1 VNDWRT
7 EIRERIASDS
17 RAAQALLAA
26 VDGLI
31 RKGSAR
37 VTTKLQLETMR
48 EQLEDLLICLRSV
61 GFEHPHDRRLLT
73 VFEGWLDQL
82 RQVIVSILMDQ
93 RRRRVA

>member
-1 VNDWRT
+1 MNDWRT
-7 EIRERIASDS
+7 AIRERIASDS

-48 EQLEDLLICLRSV
+48 EQLEDLLICLRSL
-61 GFEHPHDRRLLT
+61 GFENAHDRRLLT
-73 VFEGWLDQL
+73 LFEGWLDQL
-82 RQVIVSILMDQ
+82 RQVIVSILIDQ
-93 RRRRVA
+93 GRRRVA

>member
-1 VNDWRT
+1 MNDWRNA
-7 EIRERIASDS
+7 IGERIASDS

-31 RKGSAR
+31 HYGSGR

-61 GFEHPHDRRLLT
+61 GFERPHDSRLLA

-82 RQVIVSILMDQ
+82 RQVIVSILIDQ
-93 RRRRVA
+93 RRRRIA